1 MEFYLYAR
9 KDFSLLAVKLQ
20 GFILKPV
27 VREQEAF
34 GNSHQYRRCGFRL
47 SSSKNILEQREIEE
61 IKKQRAIQKV
71 VVNFRKILTVYFHSI
86 TVFLKDKNDRDFY
99 SSYYSLA
106 NPLQIFEFDFSS
118 NMKIKKKTLPL
129 YLKIDNAVKLFTRN
143 SAEAFLEVFGFPHFS
158 NPIFFPLDKFEF

>member
-1 MEFYLYAR
+1 MYNPITMRAFEVFLLENKITASDWQRLIQGVAEYEGSFTLEADFSTNNVEFYLYAR

-34 GNSHQYRRCGFRL
+34 GNSHQYKRSGFRM

-99 SSYYSLA
+99 SSYY
-106 NPLQIFEFDFSS
+106 
-118 NMKIKKKTLPL
+118 
-129 YLKIDNAVKLFTRN
+129 
-143 SAEAFLEVFGFPHFS
+143 
-158 NPIFFPLDKFEF
+158 